1 MIADTILS
9 ILNNCIYRAWV
20 PKDCQ
25 STLNDL
31 TQSLDDGSLQDKINT
46 GLFHVAQA
54 GRQAGGANPRESF
67 QVYVTSYMTFF
78 NQDNTECNDISWN
91 YWGWSTPNL
100 TTDLRAQLNGLT
112 LRVNEVVKNAAQ
124 DLRGMGVIYIDGLES
139 SYEHH
144 RYCEPGHTNPQMID
158 YDTWFWSSYA
168 HSQTTSEGPGDP
180 ENPYAATAEQNGT
193 QLLLDFLFPSGTVRT
208 TDFSESSPP
217 WSYSNLASKYPDY
230 DSLIKAMV
238 DDDNATIY
246 GAPFNLLRSFHP
258 KGTAYGN
265 QAQLFM
271 GAIADNRGL
280 ASVNNSTLTSK
291 PPVQST
297 STTAPTSLAPSTPTP
312 TQAHP
317 APDYAPGTC
326 SFHLTET
333 QVCDS
338 DSRNLFALI
347 RLVDDKKNEIG
358 AITANDTDPLGVPIN
373 AKDPYSFTSKL
384 PMPIVVTGEHR
395 GDYIQFTYGG
405 TSWRSTTTMG
415 PATCSNGGWD
425 PKGGPQCS
433 SNPNVS
439 NRNSVKNMDCSFPC

>member
-9 ILNNCIYRAWV
+9 ILNDCIYRAWL
-20 PKDCQ
+20 PGDCQ
-25 STLNDL
+25 STLKDL
-31 TQSLDDGSLQDKINT
+31 TQSLDDGSLRDKIDT
-46 GLFHVAQA
+46 GLFHVALA

-78 NQDNTECNDISWN
+78 NQDNTDCNDISWN
-91 YWGWSTPNL
+91 YWSWSTPKL

-112 LRVNEVVKNAAQ
+112 LRVNEVIKNAAQ
-124 DLRGMGVIYIDGLES
+124 DLQEMGVIYIDGLES

-144 RYCEPGHTNPQMID
+144 RYCEPGHTNQQMID

-168 HSQTTSEGPGDP
+168 NSQTTSEGPGDP
-180 ENPYAATAEQNGT
+180 NNPYAATAEQNAT
-193 QLLLDFLFPSGTVRT
+193 QLLLDFLFPNGTVRA

-217 WSYSNLASKYPDY
+217 WNYSNLASKYPDY

-238 DDDNATIY
+238 DDNNATIY
-246 GAPFNLLRSFHP
+246 GAPFKLLRSFHP

-271 GAIADNRGL
+271 GAIADNRAL
-280 ASVNNSTLTSK
+280 ASAKNSSSTSN

-297 STTAPTSLAPSTPTP
+297 STAIATPNP
-312 TQAHP
+312 P
-317 APDYAPGTC
+317 APDYNPGTC

-338 DSRNLFALI
+338 DSSNLFALI

-358 AITANDTDPLGVPIN
+358 AITANDTDSLGVPIN

-384 PMPIVVTGEHR
+384 PMPIVITGEHR
-395 GDYIQFTYGG
+395 GDYVQFTYGG
-405 TSWRSTTTMG
+405 TSWRSTTKTG

-425 PKGGPQCS
+425 PKGGPHCS
-433 SNPNVS
+433 PNPNFIDQ
-439 NRNSVKNMDCSFPC
+439 NSVKNMDCSFPC